1 MIKKQPLKSKK
12 QVKVT
17 FALPLE
23 KVNSKVS
30 VVGDFNEWDP
40 SKNTLIKRSNGM
52 ASANVTLKAGEH
64 YAFRYV
70 SEEGKW
76 LNDEEADAVEV
87 SPFGTR
93 NSVVLT

>member
-1 MIKKQPLKSKK
+1 MIKKQTLKSKK

-23 KVNSKVS
+23 KVDSKVS

-40 SKNTLIKRSNGM
+40 SKNTLVKRSNGM
-52 ASANVTLKAGEH
+52 ASATVTLKAGEH

-87 SPFGTR
+87 SPFGTK